1 MENLFH
7 ADTVGLVKIYNLCN
21 WPEEHFKLLCLSA
34 LSFKESLKATNMAK
48 NNLDINNIEKGTNG
62 ENGNHQ
68 FQKRNTMELSQSLLY
83 GGVNVL
89 KAILFAFRFITS
101 SATDNDD
108 ELKDGYRDG
117 WQGYGNYIQNVRTD
131 ERHD

>member
-1 MENLFH
+1 
-7 ADTVGLVKIYNLCN
+7 
-21 WPEEHFKLLCLSA
+21 
-34 LSFKESLKATNMAK
+34 MAK
-48 NNLDINNIEKGTNG
+48 NDFGINNIEKASKG

-68 FQKRNTMELSQSLLY
+68 FKIRNTTELSQSLLY
-83 GGVNVL
+83 GALDIL

-101 SATDNDD
+101 SATENDD

-117 WQGYGNYIQNVRTD
+117 WQGYGHYIQNVRTD